1 MQCSAS
7 IINKVG
13 IKEPVHSDRC
23 TSFTCSWLR
32 SWVTRLWCKLRK

>member
-13 IKEPVHSDRC
+13 IKEPVHRDRC